1 MNAQAINSDEVE
13 DDDEYEEEEK
23 LLEVIWSTYRV
34 YAKSYLVV
42 GLALRT
48 VGNTDTVPEV

>member
-23 LLEVIWSTYRV
+23 LLEVIWSV
-34 YAKSYLVV
+34 YLVP
-42 GLALRT
+42 GCMLR
-48 VGNTDTVPEV
+48 VILWLV

>member
-23 LLEVIWSTYRV
+23 LLEVIWSTYLGV
-34 YAKSYLVV
+34 C
-42 GLALRT
+42 
-48 VGNTDTVPEV
+48 